1 MVDSAHQS
9 QTRRTLV
16 TRPATPDDA
25 DHLARLI
32 NYAGEGM
39 PYHVWQKNAEAGMDP
54 WEFGRIRARRSEGAF
69 TYRNA
74 VIAEVE
80 GDVAACLIT
89 YPLAGTPEPID
100 YDTMPAMFVPLQEL
114 ENLAPGTQYVNVLA
128 THPERRSMGCGT
140 HLLAEAER
148 MAGGRAMS
156 IIVSD
161 GNTGARRL
169 YEKTGYVETDARPI
183 VKEDGWDCD
192 GENWVLLV
200 KRDSR

>member
-1 MVDSAHQS
+1 MVGFP
-9 QTRRTLV
+9 

-39 PYHVWQKNAEAGMDP
+39 PYHVWSKNAEDGMDP

-74 VIAEVE
+74 VIAEVR
-80 GDVAACLIT
+80 GDVAACLVT
-89 YPLAGTPEPID
+89 YPLTETPEPID
-100 YDTMPAMFVPLQEL
+100 YDSMPAMFVPLQEL

-128 THPERRSMGCGT
+128 THPEFRGMGCGA
-140 HLLAEAER
+140 HLLAEAEQ
-148 MAGGRAMS
+148 MAGGRPMS

-169 YEKTGYVETDARPI
+169 YEKTGYVETDSRPI

-200 KRDSR
+200 KRDHK